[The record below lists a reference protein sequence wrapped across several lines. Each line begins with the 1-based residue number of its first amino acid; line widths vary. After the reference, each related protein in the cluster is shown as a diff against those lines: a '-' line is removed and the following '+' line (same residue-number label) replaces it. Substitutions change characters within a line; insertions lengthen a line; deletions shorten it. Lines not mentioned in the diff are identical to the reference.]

1 MILSGDIDDQRILQ
15 SDWTRGRN
23 GHVQWKMLPSLDGC
37 FHERKEGVLI
47 DSFQRDW
54 WSNNIGIWL
63 VARILGLNWRIRFP
77 KELFFVWNHKNHCY
91 IPFLG

>member
-23 GHVQWKMLPSLDGC
+23 GHVHWKMLPSLDGY
-37 FHERKEGVLI
+37 FHEKKDRVLI

-54 WSNNIGIWL
+54 WSKNIGIWL
-63 VARILGLNWRIRFP
+63 VARILGLNWRIRSS
-77 KELFFVWNHKNHCY
+77 ERTFFCMKS
-91 IPFLG
+91 